1 MIVVSDASPLIALGA
16 VQALDLL
23 RAMYGCVLIPDAVH
37 REVSADLSR
46 AGATDVLSAEWIEV
60 RQVANLE
67 LVASLAAKLGRG
79 EAEAIALTLEAA
91 ADLLILDDRQARRA
105 AENLGLAISG
115 VGGVMVEAKR
125 LGHIAAVK
133 PMLDQMTAAVGFRI
147 SPALRALILR
157 AAGEG

>member
-23 RAMYGCVLIPDAVH
+23 RAMYGRVLISEAVH
-37 REVSADLSR
+37 REVSADSSR
-46 AGATDVLSAEWIEV
+46 AGAADVLAADWIEV
-60 RQVANLE
+60 RRVTNLA

-79 EAEAIALTLEAA
+79 ESEAIALALEAA
-91 ADLLILDDRQARRA
+91 ADLLILDDRLARRA
-105 AENLGLAISG
+105 AEKLGLEISG

-133 PMLDQMTAAVGFRI
+133 PMLDEMTSVVGFRV
-147 SPALRALILR
+147 SPAVRSLILR